1 MNFFRIEDTDLDSV
15 CSYIRNKFEDNQQV
29 ISMYQNSDFL
39 KMRISNQIECGL
51 VCEVDGEIVGV
62 ITSITSNKKG
72 YWAIG
77 VLYVSNQ
84 YRNQGIGKKLVAEL
98 EKNIY
103 EKYLSDFKINIYVN
117 ESKKIVLSLLKSL
130 EYDIEGKIRGLV
142 KEDNV
147 IVLGKIINS
156 QE

>member
-1 MNFFRIEDTDLDSV
+1 M
-15 CSYIRNKFEDNQQV
+15 
-29 ISMYQNSDFL
+29 
-39 KMRISNQIECGL
+39 
-51 VCEVDGEIVGV
+51 
-62 ITSITSNKKG
+62 
-72 YWAIG
+72 
-77 VLYVSNQ
+77 
-84 YRNQGIGKKLVAEL
+84 
-98 EKNIY
+98 
-103 EKYLSDFKINIYVN
+103 N

>member
-51 VCEVDGEIVGV
+51 VCEIDGEIVGV
-62 ITSITSNKKG
+62 ITALTSNKIG

-77 VLYVSNQ
+77 VLYVSNE
-84 YRNQGIGKKLVAEL
+84 YRNQGIGKKLVAGL

-103 EKYLSDFKINIYVN
+103 EKYLSDLKINIYVN
-117 ESKKIVLSLLKSL
+117 ESEDIALSLLKTL
-130 EYDIEGKIRGLV
+130 KYDVEGKIRGLV

-147 IVLGKIINS
+147 IIFGKIINS
-156 QE
+156 